1 MNELRLN
8 EWREVINRASLMS
21 FQCDILGNLPIEIA
35 ALVAGHMDM
44 ADMIRLQRVSRLDW
58 LSVLTVSY

>member
-8 EWREVINRASLMS
+8 EWREVKARTSSMS

-44 ADMIRLQRVSRLDW
+44 ADMIRLQRVGLPD
-58 LSVLTVSY
+58 